1 MQKLRWT
8 VGIGVGLALVIAVVA
23 MAGPLNGVAL
33 AGSLEDGLPG
43 APHSPH
49 GIGPLATVADTLDMS
64 VPQLLYALH
73 TRHDSIADLAEARQ
87 SESDEVV
94 QALVDKAAERLSHTD
109 NLTQEQV
116 NWILA
121 QVERKAEGFVDVEF
135 PYGAAIDTLKPAA
148 DSIGISVDELVD
160 EMQDGKTIAEVAEDN
175 DVDTAT
181 VEQAIIDHRATILDE
196 AVEVGLLTETQA
208 DILLDLFSS
217 KVPDIVNGELPFGHL
232 RDFLARR
239 RPPHFP
245 GS

>member
-8 VGIGVGLALVIAVVA
+8 VGIGAGLALVIAVVA
-23 MAGPLNGVAL
+23 VAGPLSGVAL
-33 AGSLEDGLPG
+33 AGSPRDGLPG

-49 GIGPLATVADTLDMS
+49 GIGPLATVADALDMS

-87 SESDEVV
+87 VDPDEVV
-94 QALVDKAAERLSHTD
+94 QALVDKTTERLSHTD

-121 QVERKAEGFVDVEF
+121 QVERKANGFVYVEF
-135 PYGAAIDTLKPAA
+135 PHGAAIDTLTPAA
-148 DSIGISVDELVD
+148 DSIGIGVDELVN
-160 EMQDGKTIAEVAEDN
+160 ELQDGKTIAEVAEDN
-175 DVDTAT
+175 DVDAAT

-232 RDFLARR
+232 RDFLSRR
-239 RPPHFP
+239 QPLRAPR
-245 GS
+245 S